1 MSAKS
6 AKMSR
11 LGANPLDAMIPKA
24 APKAARANDAASPL
38 KKDGRELAEEGSTKK
53 PSTFHVDIELLAEV
67 RGAVVACAAPPLR
80 LTMTDFID
88 RALRT
93 ELARLRKEQNGGK
106 PFAPVLGLLRSGRRI
121 GG

>member
-6 AKMSR
+6 AKLSR

-24 APKAARANDAASPL
+24 AL
-38 KKDGRELAEEGSTKK
+38 KKEGRELAEEGSTKK
-53 PSTFHVDIELLAEV
+53 PSTFHVDVELLAEV

-80 LTMTDFID
+80 LTLTDFVD

-93 ELARLRKEQNGGK
+93 ELTRLRKEQNGGK
-106 PFAPVLGLLRSGRRI
+106 PFVPIGLLRSGRPI
-121 GG
+121 GS